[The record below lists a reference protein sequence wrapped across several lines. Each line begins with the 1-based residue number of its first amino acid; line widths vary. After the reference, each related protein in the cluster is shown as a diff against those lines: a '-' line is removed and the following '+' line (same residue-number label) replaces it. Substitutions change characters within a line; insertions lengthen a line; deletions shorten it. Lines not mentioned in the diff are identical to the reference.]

1 MKITTLPILVLGT
14 ASLLMFSACDK
25 DSSTDAT
32 TSGSTGPGIGTPGGV
47 ELTTDLPKEVIEG
60 SPKPKNV
67 PNLLPEIKKFPK
79 FLVPEGTV
87 LLSHKKKVT
96 SSDDFPI
103 LGDVTLITDGEKETG
118 EGYFLELI
126 EGTQWVQI
134 DLEKSA
140 PIYAIV
146 VWHFHGEK
154 RAYHDVIV
162 QISDDPEFKSGVKT
176 VYNNDYD
183 DSSKLGK
190 GSERPYIESR
200 YGLLVNGQGTKGRYV
215 RLYSRGNTSNEMNH
229 YVEVEVFGKPE

>member
-1 MKITTLPILVLGT
+1 MKITTLPTLVLGT

-25 DSSTDAT
+25 DSSTDAA
-32 TSGSTGPGIGTPGGV
+32 TSGSTGPGIGTPDGV
-47 ELTTDLPKEVIEG
+47 ELTTELPKEVIEG

-67 PNLLPEIKKFPK
+67 PNLLPELKKFPMYR
-79 FLVPEGTV
+79 VPEGTV
-87 LLSHKKKVT
+87 LLSHEKKVT

-140 PIYAIV
+140 PIYAII

-190 GSERPYIESR
+190 GSDRPYIESR